1 MVKPY
6 LIMLPGW
13 GMKSFVWNNLN
24 KFLSKD
30 FELIFIEWDNI
41 LSLNEY
47 KERVIKV
54 IEQQQISS
62 FSLLGWSLGSLVAQ
76 HIASDNLWNIKNLIL
91 IGGTSSF
98 VQHKEDGYDMGWN
111 KRIVERMKSQL
122 YKNPQ
127 KTLYNFYNSMFSRE
141 EKLKGYNNQFL
152 EMTEDKIENNS
163 IDSLALGLDY
173 LIQKDLRT
181 KLSNI
186 TIPTL
191 LIHGDED
198 SICPLAASLYIKKI
212 ISNSNIEIINE
223 AGHIPFF
230 TNPSDCYSAI
240 CEFTTK
246 IFNKGGYV

>member
-6 LIMLPGW
+6 LIMIPGW
-13 GMKSFVWNNLN
+13 GMKSFVWNNIN

-30 FELIFIEWDNI
+30 FELIVIEWDNI
-41 LSLNEY
+41 LSL
-47 KERVIKV
+47 KELKGIVIKI
-54 IEQQQISS
+54 IEQRQLSS

-76 HIASDNLWNIKNLIL
+76 DIVSDNLWNINHLIL

-98 VQHKEDGYDMGWN
+98 VQHIEDGYNIGWN

-122 YKNPQ
+122 YKKPQ
-127 KTLYNFYNSMFSRE
+127 QTLSSFYNSMFSTE

-152 EMTEDKIENNS
+152 EVTNKKIEDSS

-173 LIQKDLRT
+173 LIQKDLRD

-191 LIHGDED
+191 LIHGEED
-198 SICPLAASLYIKKI
+198 SICPLESSLYIKNIVSSSNIKI
-212 ISNSNIEIINE
+212 ISK

-230 TNPSDCYSAI
+230 TNPSDCSNAI
-240 CEFTTK
+240 CKFTK
-246 IFNKGGYV
+246 NI